1 MTDTGSSG
9 GRGAGSG
16 ARRPRTDA
24 QRNRTHI
31 LEVAERYFAEHGVAG
46 SMDAIAKRAGL
57 GPGTLYRHFPT
68 RDALLAA
75 LLQARNEE
83 LDARRQA
90 LLREETDATEA
101 LARWLDAVIEWVTA
115 FDGLPEPLRA
125 ALSEEEGSPLALTC
139 QGFITATEHFLGA
152 AQRQGGA
159 QPRVRAR
166 DLFLSALATGW
177 VSGAAMADA
186 SSAQALRAM
195 LRSGWETRATAGT
208 GKSPAG
214 RAAPGAKKALE

>member
-1 MTDTGSSG
+1 MADTGNSAG
-9 GRGAGSG
+9 PDGGSG

-24 QRNRTHI
+24 QRNRAHI

-75 LLQARNEE
+75 LLEARNEE

-90 LLREETDATEA
+90 ILREETDATEA

-125 ALSEEEGSPLALTC
+125 ALSEEGSPLALTC

-152 AQRQGGA
+152 AQRHGGA

-177 VSGAAMADA
+177 ASGAAMADA

-195 LRSGWETRATAGT
+195 LRSGWATRATAGT

-214 RAAPGAKKALE
+214 REAPVSKKARK

>member
-1 MTDTGSSG
+1 MTDTGSSAG
-9 GRGAGSG
+9 PRAGRG
-16 ARRPRTDA
+16 ARRPRADA
-24 QRNRTHI
+24 ERNRTHI

-83 LDARRQA
+83 LEARREA
-90 LLREETDATEA
+90 ILREETDATEA

-125 ALSEEEGSPLALTC
+125 ALSEEVSPLALTC
-139 QGFITATEHFLGA
+139 QGFIATTQHFLAA
-152 AQRQGGA
+152 AQRHGGA

-177 VSGAAMADA
+177 ASGAAMADA
-186 SSAQALRAM
+186 SSARALRAM
-195 LRSGWETRATAGT
+195 LRSGWATRAPAGT
-208 GKSPAG
+208 GRSPGG
-214 RAAPGAKKALE
+214 REARVARKAAK

>member
-1 MTDTGSSG
+1 MAE
-9 GRGAGSG
+9 GRTG

-31 LEVAERYFAEHGVAG
+31 LEVAERYFAEHGVEG
-46 SMDAIAKRAGL
+46 SLDAIAKRAGV
-57 GPGTLYRHFPT
+57 GAGTLYRHFPT

-90 LLREETDATEA
+90 ILREETDATEA

-125 ALSEEEGSPLALTC
+125 ALSEEGSPLALTC
-139 QGFITATEHFLGA
+139 QGFITATEHFLRA
-152 AQRQGGA
+152 AQRHGGA

-177 VSGAAMADA
+177 ASGAAMADA

-195 LRSGWETRATAGT
+195 LRSGWATRAPAGT

-214 RAAPGAKKALE
+214 REAPLPKKAPK